1 MIKIYLDKLKLK
13 QKKVLWLD
21 DYLSENFGNFL
32 IFDEPDY
39 NNFIKSKSL
48 EKIPKKNY
56 YHFLPVSQ
64 TVGGEVLFYT
74 HEHPYR
80 GIFYNQDDHI
90 DKIFIP
96 TTETPREYFNNF
108 EQCLSLAKYN
118 NIEKNKFEISVTNEK
133 LFIVRSKYMY
143 VQYDLNSKDDFNY
156 FPHYG
161 IKKGTK
167 IITRSKYNYF
177 EDNIV
182 SKFIVKNGTYEIFHI
197 FDTSWLENIA
207 EEKRLHKEEKKLQ
220 KSDEMF
226 DAWQGRRSFMEW
238 RLENEPNLH
247 FICIR
252 LKEN

>member
-13 QKKVLWLD
+13 QKKELWLD

-133 LFIVRSKYMY
+133 LFIVRSKY
-143 VQYDLNSKDDFNY
+143 NN
-156 FPHYG
+156 
-161 IKKGTK
+161 
-167 IITRSKYNYF
+167 F

-182 SKFIVKNGTYEIFHI
+182 SKFKVKNGTYEIFHI

-220 KSDEMF
+220 KSGKLYD
-226 DAWQGRRSFMEW
+226 DDWWQGRRGFLEW
-238 RLENEPNLH
+238 KYDNEPNLH

-252 LKEN
+252 LKQS